1 MSQDLILALDEC
13 LERIR
18 AGTSVQDCLASFP
31 EEAVELAPLLETLLA
46 VRTLQVTEPPL
57 PERVAAGRARFLARA
72 AEFRQQE
79 AEARTAP
86 FAGWLAGL
94 RQRLSAWAAPR
105 PMAGRWAVTALAT
118 LVLLVIVGG
127 SAVVAAE
134 GSLPG
139 DVLYPLKR
147 TVQEVRILLA
157 TDEATRGE
165 LEREV
170 QAQRRADAL
179 AVARQGRQVTV
190 DFLGEIESMDAEAWV
205 VSGVRLLVDSRTVIE
220 GPRQVGLT
228 ARVLALSRGD
238 GTLRAQRIA
247 VIAPSHTLTPTAF
260 APLGVV
266 TETATTAPTP
276 TASASIAT
284 SRPSSTPTRVPVTT
298 AAPTG
303 TPTPTVTATTTALPS
318 PTATVTH
325 TPTGVPTPQPTRV
338 TRVRFEGEI
347 QSKDGNVWQI
357 GGRRVVITS
366 ETVIDSAEKAQVGA
380 WVRVTAE
387 PQPDGT
393 LHALRITVLRPV
405 ITPEVVEFSGPIH
418 SFSDQEWRVGEHV
431 VRITPQ
437 TKIEGTP
444 QVGAVAHVRAL
455 RTADGG
461 LVAEHIRVEPPQ
473 PVVQFEGPIQ
483 EIHETWW
490 LVGGRRVI
498 LGPET
503 VVEGKPQVGHIAEV
517 TATAQSDGS
526 LLATHITVRPPP
538 PTRTAT
544 WTPSPTA
551 TTLPTATWTPSPTA
565 TTPATASLTWSPT
578 VEPAETPT
586 PSPSTAPTTEMLMV
600 GPSVTPQP
608 AQPAGGPA
616 TAPPAEDRSG
626 GASPPSSDGARTPAD
641 IQFWTG
647 TGRRGATRRMP

>member
-1 MSQDLILALDEC
+1 MSRDLILALDEC
-13 LERIR
+13 LERLR
-18 AGTSVQDCLASFP
+18 AGISVQDCLASFP
-31 EEAVELAPLLETLLA
+31 EEAGELAPLLETLLA
-46 VRTLQVTEPPL
+46 IRTLQVTEPPL

-72 AEFRQQE
+72 AALRQQE
-79 AEARTAP
+79 AEARAAP
-86 FAGWLAGL
+86 FVGWLAGL
-94 RQRLSAWAAPR
+94 RQRLSTWAAPG
-105 PMAGRWAVTALAT
+105 PMVGRWAVTALAT
-118 LVLLVIVGG
+118 LVLLIVVGG

-157 TDEATRGE
+157 TDEAARAE
-165 LEREV
+165 LAREV

-190 DFLGEIESMDAEAWV
+190 DFLGEIESMAAEAWV
-205 VSGVRLLVDSRTVIE
+205 VSGVRLLVDSRTIIE

-228 ARVLALSRGD
+228 ARVLARSQGD
-238 GTLRAQRIA
+238 GTLRAQRI
-247 VIAPSHTLTPTAF
+247 VVMAPSRTPTPTAF
-260 APLGVV
+260 APSSVA

-284 SRPSSTPTRVPVTT
+284 SRPSSTATRVSVTTTAPTRTL
-298 AAPTG
+298 A
-303 TPTPTVTATTTALPS
+303 PTVTPTSTALPS

-325 TPTGVPTPQPTRV
+325 TPTVVPTPQPTRA
-338 TRVRFEGEI
+338 TKVRFEGEI

-366 ETVIDSAEKAQVGA
+366 ETVIDSAEEAQVGA

-387 PQPDGT
+387 PQPDRT
-393 LHALRITVLRPV
+393 LHALRITVLRPA

-418 SFSDQEWRVGEHV
+418 SFSDQEWKVGEHV
-431 VRITPQ
+431 IRITPQ

-455 RTADGG
+455 RTADGA

-473 PVVQFEGPIQ
+473 QVVQFEGPIQ

-498 LGPET
+498 LAPDT
-503 VVEGKPQVGHIAEV
+503 TIEGEPQVGHIAEV
-517 TATAQSDGS
+517 TATAQGDGS

-544 WTPSPTA
+544 PSPTG
-551 TTLPTATWTPSPTA
+551 TTPPTATWTPSPTA
-565 TTPATASLTWSPT
+565 TMPATASLTWPPT
-578 VEPAETPT
+578 AGPTETPT
-586 PSPSTAPTTEMLMV
+586 PPPSAAPTTETVMG
-600 GPSVTPQP
+600 GPSATPQP
-608 AQPAGGPA
+608 DQPAGSPA
-616 TAPPAEDRSG
+616 AALP
-626 GASPPSSDGARTPAD
+626 SDGARTSSD
-641 IQFWTG
+641 IRSFWTG